1 MTGQD
6 VQINWSKIAEAAGIY
21 ASGTELRQVQ
31 TRLGRLKNLAE
42 PIEHAT
48 EALRGLSDGK
58 VSEVRI
64 RDDFLYQEKPLA
76 GSDRKMPSRA
86 ERPPAS
92 RLVSPRGV
100 ALRFFLIALYEAQM
114 RAKPGQRPDN
124 TRPIART
131 GGRFD
136 LSWIDLV
143 ASAAKSSGAGRTSHR
158 EMEKRARQ
166 IRETVKK
173 LADDDHLLLTLPN
186 GAKSVGNYEGFLLN
200 HEGGVSPLGT
210 PPPRYKV
217 PVVKDADYFTV
228 PVELFTSGWIYALED
243 TELVFLL
250 MVARNQPSDPTA
262 AFRITAAERIQHYG
276 VGPHTYDSH
285 KLLSDVGIVEVTDD
299 THRYPDGRV
308 ADYNGN
314 NALPHLLRFTPDGLK
329 KQATE
334 PTVGY
339 LESRVPPSA
348 RVPPSSAGTGVEP
361 AAPA

>member
-1 MTGQD
+1 MTGQG
-6 VQINWSKIAEAAGIY
+6 VQINWSKITEAAGLY

-31 TRLGRLKNLAE
+31 TRLKRLGKLAG

-58 VSEVRI
+58 LSEVRI
-64 RDDFLYQEKPLA
+64 RHDFLYQEKPLV

-92 RLVSPRGV
+92 RLVSPRGA
-100 ALRFFLIALYEAQM
+100 ALKLFLIALYEAQT
-114 RAKPGQRPDN
+114 RTKPGNRPDN
-124 TRPIART
+124 TRPIVRR
-131 GGRFD
+131 GRFD
-136 LSWIDLV
+136 VGWIDLV
-143 ASAAKSSGAGRTSHR
+143 ASAAESSGAGRTSHR
-158 EMEKRARQ
+158 ELEKRARQ

-186 GAKSVGNYEGFLLN
+186 GTKSTGNYEGFLLN

-210 PPPRYKV
+210 PPPRYTV
-217 PVVKDADYFTV
+217 PVVKDADFFTV
-228 PVELFTSGWIYALED
+228 PVELFTNGWIYALED

-250 MVARNQPSDPTA
+250 MVARNQPSDPNT

-285 KLLSDVGIVEVTDD
+285 KLLAQMGIVEVTDD

-314 NALPHLLRFTPDGLK
+314 NALPHQLRFTPDGLE

-348 RVPPSSAGTGVEP
+348 RVPSSSAGTGVEP